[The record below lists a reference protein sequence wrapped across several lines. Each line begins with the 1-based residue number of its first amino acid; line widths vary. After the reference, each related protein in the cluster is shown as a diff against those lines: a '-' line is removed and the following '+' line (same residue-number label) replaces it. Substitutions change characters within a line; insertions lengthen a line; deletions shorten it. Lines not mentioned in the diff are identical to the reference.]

1 MPHTPEAGST
11 GYFRKLTFADQTR
24 FRDHLL
30 RLDPGARRARFA
42 MPASDAFLRCYAET
56 SFSLDAVLHGYVID
70 GHLRAVAELRPC
82 GDIRTAEAA
91 FSVEDIC
98 RQAGVGTRLMELTL
112 IAARNRGCHRIYMN
126 CLATNRAMQQLARK
140 FTKDLTF
147 EMGDIVG
154 RIDPRSAS
162 PFSHLREQ
170 TSDVFGTLG
179 GWIDGSRA
187 MLRGRP

>member
-1 MPHTPEAGST
+1 MPQTPETGST
-11 GYFRKLTFADQTR
+11 GYFRKLSFADQPR

-30 RLDPGARRARFA
+30 RLDPGARQARFA

-56 SFSLDAVLHGYVID
+56 SFSLDAILHGYVVD
-70 GHLRAVAELRPC
+70 GHVRAVAELRPC
-82 GDIRTAEAA
+82 GDPQTAEAA
-91 FSVEDIC
+91 FSVEDSC
-98 RQAGVGTRLMELTL
+98 RQSGVGTRLMELTL
-112 IAARNRGCHRIYMN
+112 IAARNRGCHHIYMN

-162 PFSHLREQ
+162 PFSHLREH
-170 TSDVFGTLG
+170 TSDIFGALDG
-179 GWIDGSRA
+179 LIDGSRA
-187 MLRGRP
+187 LLRSHP